1 MSSSLDL
8 LVAATSPIEAT
19 MDISLS
25 AGDYGWD
32 SDAHLSV
39 AHLTQDVATS
49 AMSATPTD
57 AEIDTAT
64 GLTPSTAGGG
74 WSTIIRDTGTK
85 TWRIVSDGTDWFFSE
100 MTKAT

>member
-1 MSSSLDL
+1 VSSSLDL

-74 WSTIIRDTGTK
+74 VVHHHPRHGHEDVAHCFGWDRL
-85 TWRIVSDGTDWFFSE
+85 VLL
-100 MTKAT
+100 